1 MPNTTNTKMYVI
13 QDVPGK
19 GKGFIASQKIPMGTR
34 ILCEEPLITFP
45 ETGNEADIKATI
57 ASQVNALPNNQ
68 REIFLSIPNIHPY
81 KTDSERY
88 FGIVRTV
95 SLPIEN
101 ANGQN
106 PAEAIFLEACRINHA
121 CDNNAQKGWNAHIQ
135 RFTIHALRDIE
146 KDEEITVYYLG
157 KVTKRETRQAVLKE
171 RFRFLC
177 TCRLCSLP
185 PDESQESDNRL
196 EDILRLDRTIE
207 QGGLKGIVSR
217 PLQTLRYVEQIVQLY
232 KEDNPHD
239 AGLPRAYIDA
249 AQIFIANGDLTRG
262 KVMMERAVAG
272 WVVSGGDDCTQV
284 KENKPFIN
292 EPSKHPLFGYN
303 DTWRTAIVDIP
314 TGLSED
320 DFEDWL
326 WRRDK
331 PKTITPSGTVSP
343 LRDRTSFPRFQE
355 LPDDKGIDPRYFGQ
369 PNEEGVYEQT
379 RHWCFLGEIV
389 NHFTERR
396 LQLELKDVAGRTGHL
411 ISVTVQLEGDIGAA
425 LFKTGHTVAVLYA
438 KRHHWKM
445 GPLESIILE
454 QADKLKA
461 SPTASLLCPSTL
473 TKYVQIFPVSLDAL
487 LTLSDEFK
495 DLASLPEGTRMCHGC
510 GKKGTSMQ
518 RCGRCLTFWYCSKAC
533 QETGWKNK
541 GHTNTCRLVNDADF
555 RGLIKLNSAE
565 FRGKVR
571 FPLGIS
577 AS

>member
-1 MPNTTNTKMYVI
+1 MPSTTDNKMYVI

-34 ILCEEPLITFP
+34 ILCEEHLITFP
-45 ETGNEADIKATI
+45 ETGNEADIKTTI
-57 ASQVNALPNNQ
+57 ARQVNALPQ
-68 REIFLSIPNIHPY
+68 DQQDMFLSMPNIHPY
-81 KTDSERY
+81 KTDTERY

-95 SLPIEN
+95 SLPIED
-101 ANGQN
+101 AKGQN
-106 PAEAIFLEACRINHA
+106 PAGAIFVEACRINHA
-121 CDNNAQKGWNAHIQ
+121 CDNNAQKGWNANIE
-135 RFTIHALRDIE
+135 RFTVHALRDIE

-171 RFRFLC
+171 RFGFVC

-185 PDESQESDNRL
+185 PEESHESDKRL
-196 EDILRLDRTIE
+196 EEILRLDRAIE
-207 QGGLKGIVSR
+207 QGGLKGILSR
-217 PLQTLRYVEQIVQLY
+217 PLQTLRYVERIVQLY

-249 AQIFIANGDLTRG
+249 AQIFIANGDLARG

-284 KENKPFIN
+284 MENKPFIY

-303 DTWRTAIVDIP
+303 DTWRTAVGDVP
-314 TGLSED
+314 ADLNEN

-331 PKTITPSGTVSP
+331 PKPAHPSGTVSP
-343 LRDRTSFPRFQE
+343 LRNRTPFPSFQE

-396 LQLELKDVAGRTGHL
+396 LQLELKDVAGRMAHL
-411 ISVTVQLEGDIGAA
+411 IYVTVQLEGELGAA
-425 LFKTGHTVAVLYA
+425 LAETGHTVAVLYA
-438 KRHHWKM
+438 K
-445 GPLESIILE
+445 
-454 QADKLKA
+454 
-461 SPTASLLCPSTL
+461 L
-473 TKYVQIFPVSLDAL
+473 TKYAQIVPASLDAL
-487 LTLSDEFK
+487 LTLSDEFEE
-495 DLASLPEGTRMCHGC
+495 LASVQEGTRMCHGC

-518 RCGRCLTFWYCSKAC
+518 WCGRCLTFWYCSKAC
-533 QETGWKNK
+533 QEMGWKNK
-541 GHTNTCRLVNDADF
+541 GHKNICRLVKDADF
-555 RGLIKLNSAE
+555 LGLMKLNSAE
-565 FRGKVR
+565 FSGKVR
-571 FPLGIS
+571 FHLGTS
-577 AS
+577 GA